1 MSNILLIATRELKA
15 YVRSPLGWA
24 VAAAVLLGEGIWF
37 IAEAMGGAGDKRL
50 SAQVLA
56 KTLEGISGATIL
68 ACVVLSMRLIA
79 YESEHGTLVLLK
91 TSPIRDWEVV
101 LGKFLSVVVILLV
114 ITGLSLYMPALVH
127 AKGRVS
133 AGHIS
138 VGYLGIVLL
147 GMSVIAIG
155 MFGSAL
161 AKNQVVGAGVAGVL
175 VLVFVLL
182 WMLAKV
188 TDPPVRDFIN
198 GLAIHHLRQRDFMVG
213 VLRLE
218 NVVYYVALT
227 YFFLLAT
234 IKTLGARRW
243 R

>member
-1 MSNILLIATRELKA
+1 M
-15 YVRSPLGWA
+15 
-24 VAAAVLLGEGIWF
+24 
-37 IAEAMGGAGDKRL
+37 
-50 SAQVLA
+50 
-56 KTLEGISGATIL
+56 
-68 ACVVLSMRLIA
+68 
-79 YESEHGTLVLLK
+79 
-91 TSPIRDWEVV
+91 
-101 LGKFLSVVVILLV
+101 
-114 ITGLSLYMPALVH
+114 
-127 AKGRVS
+127 
-133 AGHIS
+133 
-138 VGYLGIVLL
+138 
-147 GMSVIAIG
+147 
-155 MFGSAL
+155 
-161 AKNQVVGAGVAGVL
+161 
-175 VLVFVLL
+175 L